1 VFTKGGFG
9 LRNHEEEKM
18 RRVYLDHN
26 ATTPVHPEVL
36 KAMLPYYK
44 DKFGNASSIHDFGR
58 EVKVA
63 LEDSRE
69 KVAKLIHASP
79 NEIYF
84 TSGGT
89 ESDNL
94 AIKGTA
100 FANRKKGKHIITS
113 KIEHHAILESCKFL
127 EKEGFEVKYLPVDKY
142 GFIDPDDL
150 KKAIR
155 KDTIL
160 VSLMY
165 ANNEVGT
172 KEPLEELCKITKEN
186 GVYFHTD
193 AVQAMGKIPVDV
205 QKLNVDMLSIS
216 AHKIYGPKGVGAI
229 YIRKGTRITPW
240 SHGGSH
246 ERSRRAGTENVP
258 GIVGLAKAV
267 EVAHKDMEEQS
278 RYLRNLSEAFYKK
291 LTQAIPNVF
300 LNGDLERRIPNT
312 LNLSFK
318 AVEGESIILSLD
330 LKGVAV
336 STGSACASGALEPS
350 HVLYAMGIAPEI
362 AQAAIRF
369 SFGREN
375 TMEDVEYVVELL
387 PEIVSRL
394 RAMSPLY
401 ANK

>member
-1 VFTKGGFG
+1 M
-9 LRNHEEEKM
+9 NASQM
-18 RRVYLDHN
+18 RRIYLDHN

-36 KAMLPYYK
+36 EAMLPYYK
-44 DKFGNASSIHDFGR
+44 DKFGNASSIHGFGK
-58 EVKVA
+58 EAKVA
-63 LEDSRE
+63 LEESRE
-69 KVAKLIHASP
+69 KVAKLINASP
-79 NEIYF
+79 SEIYF

-94 AIKGTA
+94 AIKGAA

-127 EKEGFEVKYLPVDKY
+127 EKEGFEVTYLPVD
-142 GFIDPDDL
+142 GGGLIDPDDL
-150 KKAIR
+150 KKAMR

-172 KEPLEELCKITKEN
+172 IEPLEELCKITKEN

-193 AVQAMGKIPVDV
+193 AVQAMGKVPVDV

-229 YIRKGTRITPW
+229 YVRKGTRITPW

-258 GIVGLAKAV
+258 GIVGLVKAI
-267 EVAHKDMEEQS
+267 EIAYRDMEEQS
-278 RYLRNLSEAFYKK
+278 RYLRNLSESFYKK
-291 LTQAIPNVF
+291 LTQAIPDVF

-350 HVLYAMGIAPEI
+350 HVLSAMGIAPEI

-375 TMEDVEYVVELL
+375 TMEDVEYLVEIL

-394 RAMSPLY
+394 RSMSPLY

>member
-1 VFTKGGFG
+1 M
-9 LRNHEEEKM
+9 NASQA

-36 KAMLPYYK
+36 EAMLPYFK
-44 DKFGNASSIHDFGR
+44 DKFGNPSSIHGFGR

-63 LEDSRE
+63 LEESRE
-69 KVAKLIHASP
+69 KVAKLINAGPS
-79 NEIYF
+79 EIYF

-94 AIKGTA
+94 AVKGTA

-113 KIEHHAILESCKFL
+113 EIEHHAILESCKSL
-127 EKEGFEVKYLPVDKY
+127 EKEGFEVTYLPVD
-142 GFIDPDDL
+142 GQGLIDPDDL
-150 KKAIR
+150 GKAMR

-165 ANNEVGT
+165 ANNEVGII
-172 KEPLEELCKITKEN
+172 EPLEELSKITKEN

-193 AVQAMGKIPVDV
+193 AVQAMGKVPVDV
-205 QKLNVDMLSIS
+205 QKLNVDMLSVS
-216 AHKIYGPKGVGAI
+216 GHKIYGPKGVGAI
-229 YIRKGTRITPW
+229 YIRKGTRITSL

-267 EVAHKDMEEQS
+267 EIAYRDMEEQS
-278 RYLRNLSEAFYKK
+278 KHLKKMSEAFYKK
-291 LTQAIPNVF
+291 LTQAIPDVF
-300 LNGDLERRIPNT
+300 LNGDLEKRIPNT

-336 STGSACASGALEPS
+336 STGSACASGSLEPS
-350 HVLYAMGIAPEI
+350 HVLSAMGISPEL
-362 AQAAIRF
+362 AQSAIRF

-375 TMEDVEYVVELL
+375 TTDDVEYVVEIL

-394 RAMSPLY
+394 RLMSPLY
-401 ANK
+401 VNK

>member
-1 VFTKGGFG
+1 M
-9 LRNHEEEKM
+9 NDSQA
-18 RRVYLDHN
+18 RRIYLDHN

-36 KAMLPYYK
+36 EAMLPYYK
-44 DKFGNASSIHDFGR
+44 DKFGNASSIHSFGR
-58 EVKVA
+58 EAKVA
-63 LEDSRE
+63 LEESRE
-69 KVAKLIHASP
+69 KVAKFINASP
-79 NEIYF
+79 QEIYF
-84 TSGGT
+84 TCGGT

-127 EKEGFEVKYLPVDKY
+127 EKEGFEVTYLPVDKY
-142 GFIDPDDL
+142 GLVDPDDL
-150 KKAIR
+150 KKALR

-160 VSLMY
+160 VSIMHV
-165 ANNEVGT
+165 NNEVGT
-172 KEPLEELCKITKEN
+172 IQPLEELCKITKEK
-186 GVYFHTD
+186 GAYFHTD
-193 AVQAMGKIPVDV
+193 AVQSVGKMPVDV
-205 QKLNVDMLSIS
+205 QKLNVDMLSMS
-216 AHKIYGPKGVGAI
+216 GHKIYGPKGVGAI
-229 YIRKGTRITPW
+229 YIRKGTRMTSW

-258 GIVGLAKAV
+258 GIVGLAKVV
-267 EVAHKDMEEQS
+267 EIAERDMEQQS
-278 RYLRNLSEAFYKK
+278 QQMKNLTEAFYQKV
-291 LTQAIPNVF
+291 THAIPDVI
-300 LNGDLERRIPNT
+300 LNGHLEKRIPNT

-336 STGSACASGALEPS
+336 ASGSACTSGTLEPS
-350 HVLYAMGIAPEI
+350 HVLSAMGISPEI
-362 AQAAIRF
+362 AQGAIRF

-375 TMEDVEYVVELL
+375 TMADVDYVVGIL